1 MLAHY
6 QFTYGNDQT
15 FSFELNESLVRWAQT
30 GPATNSD
37 ISAAIQAAL
46 SDPLDYPPVH
56 EAVVPGDRVAIVV
69 DPETPSWPEIV
80 CAIGSQ
86 LEKRGVEPGSLR
98 ISLNTEVE
106 SNNQAGVSKVPYAI
120 VPHEQVMEGR
130 AVYLA
135 STAEGERIYLPEE
148 IGEADYIIS
157 IGRFGF
163 DDHWGYRGT
172 HSIVFPAFATEE
184 EKAKYLGKGHQEL
197 SPEDS
202 RGVRQV
208 IDEIGWLLGLQY
220 CVQVIP
226 SGSGELSHVLSGAC
240 DSVFQKSVSL
250 LNDAWRSTIPTRAE
264 TVIVSIP
271 HANEVDA
278 WAATARA
285 CRVAEKLTTD
295 DGRVIIMTDLQKFPE
310 DLHRQFEASADAGQV
325 LRALNRSPYPQA
337 RAVAA
342 LASLANRFKVYLRSN
357 LEQDV
362 VESLFCIPLAD
373 EEELRNALQGGES
386 YALLQGGQFAYVDSA
401 N

>member
-1 MLAHY
+1 LAHY

-135 STAEGERIYLPEE
+135 STAEGERIYLP
-148 IGEADYIIS
+148 
-157 IGRFGF
+157 
-163 DDHWGYRGT
+163 
-172 HSIVFPAFATEE
+172 
-184 EKAKYLGKGHQEL
+184 
-197 SPEDS
+197 
-202 RGVRQV
+202 
-208 IDEIGWLLGLQY
+208 
-220 CVQVIP
+220 
-226 SGSGELSHVLSGAC
+226 
-240 DSVFQKSVSL
+240 
-250 LNDAWRSTIPTRAE
+250 
-264 TVIVSIP
+264 
-271 HANEVDA
+271 
-278 WAATARA
+278 
-285 CRVAEKLTTD
+285 
-295 DGRVIIMTDLQKFPE
+295 
-310 DLHRQFEASADAGQV
+310 
-325 LRALNRSPYPQA
+325 
-337 RAVAA
+337 
-342 LASLANRFKVYLRSN
+342 
-357 LEQDV
+357 
-362 VESLFCIPLAD
+362 
-373 EEELRNALQGGES
+373 
-386 YALLQGGQFAYVDSA
+386 
-401 N
+401 